1 MSAAIALIAGLG
13 NPGSSYEPTRH
24 NAGFW
29 FMDALAKQ
37 YHVSFANESRF
48 HGQTARVTIG
58 ECPLYLLKPGAYMNR
73 SGQSVA
79 ALCRYYRIP
88 VSQVLIV
95 HDELD
100 LDAGTVRLKQGGGHG
115 GHNGLRDIIT
125 SFSGDAGFYRMR
137 IGIGHP
143 GNSRE
148 VVDYVLQK
156 PGKQDRESI
165 GLAIDAALESLPA
178 LLEGDVGRVQQ
189 QLHSR
194 GKASSAT

>member
-1 MSAAIALIAGLG
+1 
-13 NPGSSYEPTRH
+13 
-24 NAGFW
+24 
-29 FMDALAKQ
+29 MDALADQ
-37 YHVSFANESRF
+37 YHVDFGHESRF
-48 HGQTARVTIG
+48 HGLTARATIG
-58 ECPLYLLKPGAYMNR
+58 ESAVYLLKPGAYMNR

-79 ALCRYYRIP
+79 ALCRYYKIP

-125 SFSGDAGFYRMR
+125 NFSGDAGFYRLR

-165 GLAIDAALESLPA
+165 DMAIDAALDCLPW
-178 LLEGDVGRVQQ
+178 LLDGEIGRVQQ

-194 GKASSAT
+194 GSASSAT